1 MAVTHSTVATSVDEA
16 GAEVNKTEWNDDHV
30 VDDGSFTI
38 AKTTGLQT
46 ALDAKATVTALNLKA
61 PLISPALVTPNIGTP
76 SAGTLTNCTGL
87 PLAGITVAAKTE
99 SIIVAAGD
107 ETTAIDV
114 ATGKTEF
121 QMPYAF
127 TLTEVR
133 ATVTTAPTT
142 SGTLTVDINEGGTSI
157 LSTKL
162 TIDVTEKTSTSAATA
177 PVISDSTLADGGI
190 ITVDV
195 DAISGG
201 ATEAGLKIYL
211 IGYQT

>member
-1 MAVTHSTVATSVDEA
+1 MAITHSTVATAADEE
-16 GAEVNKTEWNDDHV
+16 GAEINKSEWNDDHIV
-30 VDDGSFTI
+30 SDGSFTI

-46 ALDAKATVTALNLKA
+46 AIDGKQATIGDGDLTIARTTGLQTALDGKSILNR
-61 PLISPALVTPNIGTP
+61 P
-76 SAGTLTNCTGL
+76 
-87 PLAGITVAAKTE
+87 E

-107 ETTAIDV
+107 ESTAIETG
-114 ATGKTEF
+114 TGKVEF

-127 TLTEVR
+127 TLTAVR
-133 ATVTTAPTT
+133 STLTTAPST

-162 TIDVTEKTSTSAATA
+162 TIDINEKTSTSAATA
-177 PVISDSTLADGGI
+177 PVISDSALADGSI

-195 DAISGG
+195 DAVSGG
-201 ATEAGLKIYL
+201 ASETGLKIYL

>member
-1 MAVTHSTVATSVDEA
+1 MEAPFFSIILPTYNRSTRILDTINSVIRQSFASWEL
-16 GAEVNKTEWNDDHV
+16 VII
-30 VDDGSFTI
+30 DDGSLSI
-38 AKTTGLQT
+38 AKTSGLQA
-46 ALDAKATVTALNLKA
+46 ALDGKSEANR
-61 PLISPALVTPNIGTP
+61 P
-76 SAGTLTNCTGL
+76 
-87 PLAGITVAAKTE
+87 E

-107 ETTAIDV
+107 ETTAITV
-114 ATGKTEF
+114 GTGKVEF

-127 TLTEVR
+127 TLTAVR

-162 TIDVTEKTSTSAATA
+162 TIDPTEKTSTSAATA
-177 PVISDSTLADGGI
+177 AVISDTALADGGI

-211 IGYQT
+211 IGYQA